1 LEEELNQ
8 SRRPVP
14 ANPGRDTWRKYKG
27 GPDALVP
34 EVDTGVP
41 VLNLG
46 RLLELQT
53 QLPPKFQ
60 PHPKIA
66 KILEARREMARGE
79 RPLDWAAAEALAMAS
94 LATEGV
100 RIRLS
105 GQDCERGTFSHR
117 HAVLHDYQ
125 TGDRFMALQHLSGDQ
140 APVDII
146 NSPLSEI
153 GVLGFEYGFSL
164 DYPSALVMWEAQFGD
179 FVNVAQ
185 VIIDQFIVSA
195 EDKWR
200 RLSGL
205 VMLLPHGFEG
215 QGPEHSSARMERFLA
230 LCAED
235 NIQVVQP
242 STPAQFFHVLRRQVV
257 RPWRKPLVVFT
268 PKSMLRH
275 PRAVSRL
282 EDLSQGRF
290 QRVIPDPVIT
300 KGDQVRRVLLC
311 SGKFYYELLARREE
325 LKLDDVAIVR
335 LEQMYPFP
343 AEELAA
349 ALAGYPDGTNVIWVQ
364 EEPENMGAWRFLRVT
379 CSMSLF
385 DRFPLTGLAR
395 PESASPATGS
405 AKAHRIE
412 QERLLESAFSED
424 HGPRSRTETIS
435 GMKQQR

>member
-1 LEEELNQ
+1 
-8 SRRPVP
+8 
-14 ANPGRDTWRKYKG
+14 
-27 GPDALVP
+27 
-34 EVDTGVP
+34 
-41 VLNLG
+41 LG
-46 RLLELQT
+46 RLLELQA
-53 QLPPKFQ
+53 QAPAKFT

-66 KILEARREMARGE
+66 KLLEARLEMAKGRK
-79 RPLDWAAAEALAMAS
+79 PLDWAAAEALALAT

-117 HAVLHDYQ
+117 HSVLHDYENG
-125 TGDRFMALQHLSGDQ
+125 TRHMPLQHLSHDQ
-140 APVDII
+140 APVEIV
-146 NSPLSEI
+146 NSPLSET

-164 DYPSALVMWEAQFGD
+164 DYPSALVLWEAQFGD

-205 VMLLPHGFEG
+205 TLLLPHGFEG

-242 STPAQFFHVLRRQVV
+242 TTPAQFFHVLRRQVV

-275 PRAVSRL
+275 PHAVSPL
-282 EDLSQGRF
+282 DDLATGGFR
-290 QRVIPDPVIT
+290 RVLPDPVVT
-300 KGDQVRRVLLC
+300 GGKNVRRVLLC
-311 SGKFYYELLARREE
+311 TGKLYYELLARREE
-325 LKLDDVAIVR
+325 LKKTDVAIVR
-335 LEQMYPFP
+335 LEQLYPFP
-343 AEELAA
+343 AKDLKA
-349 ALAGYPDGTNVIWVQ
+349 ALAGYRDGTNVVWVQ
-364 EEPENMGAWRFLRVT
+364 EEPENMGAWRFMRVT

-395 PESASPATGS
+395 PESSSPATGS

-412 QERLLESAFSED
+412 QERLLVSAFSAD

-435 GMKQQR
+435 GMKQRKKGN